1 MARIGGGR
9 GRAARTTPRRSVD
22 RLTVEF
28 IDTNSSNHINRLI
41 SDHHGCRRVGRRAP
55 RRRGRLSTSTPWRAG
70 CRSEPSTSSPANA
83 VTPSIAF
90 RVGQQEGNDG
100 LLPSLERFK
109 RDAALSAL
117 RIRIAG
123 GGAVVDAAGGGRDP
137 MDSRSINLRG
147 FAGNAGKNIMQGIGG
162 FVFGNERSES
172 KEDSYVERFL
182 DRISSGTITDDR
194 RSAMTELQSLVAESR
209 SAQMS
214 FGAMGF
220 PVLLNVLKEDRED
233 VELVRGALETF
244 VSALTPIETSQGPK
258 TEVQPASVN
267 SDLLSRETEN
277 ISLLLSLLSEEDF
290 YVRYYTIQLLTALLT
305 NSLKRCPEIQKIVVF
320 EGVFE
325 KIFSIIRE
333 EGYSDGGVVVQ
344 MLLKET
350 IGFDPLIAI
359 LKIRRGSAFNFTQQ
373 KTVNL
378 LGALDTV
385 ELLLMGG
392 GSSGEPGKDANKTT
406 NQTALAQ
413 KNILDHLLL
422 LGVESQWAPVALRC
436 MKNPGGQALLASKIA
451 PHPNQAHAT
460 FGATTDMPFGSILLQ
475 ALVSS
480 DDNGD
485 MEACCRASSVL
496 SHIIKDNLQCK
507 DRVLQ
512 IQLETPAPSLGRTE
526 PLLHRIVTCL
536 SIAASAEGENGQSGQ
551 PEESY
556 IQPVILRLLIV
567 WLVDCANAI
576 DCLLESVVHLNYII
590 ELASS
595 KRYSACVRGLA
606 AVVLGACVLYNASR
620 EKGRDAFAVA
630 DAISQKIGLS
640 TYFLRFDELRKR
652 FAHSSS
658 GQQNRKQ
665 LSRSSA
671 NSMSDFQEIEEEEI
685 NKGDQ
690 HPVLSEIFDSHFF
703 SFLSKLE
710 TDIRDNIMDIF
721 SRTKTATAIIPA
733 ELEQKNGEVDGEYIK
748 RLKSFVE
755 KQCND
760 MQDLLG
766 RNAMLAEELVR
777 TGGGNSA
784 DSLQKPSSGR
794 ERVQIESLRQEL
806 EGATRR
812 IEALKAEH
820 TQIEA
825 EASNQ
830 RNLAAKLESD
840 LKSLSDAYNSL
851 EQANFRLDSEVK
863 ALRQGGSAPYPDVE
877 AIKAEAKEEAE
888 KESEAELNDLLVCL
902 GQEQSKVEKLSA
914 RLAELGEDVDTLLQ
928 GIGDDTALP
937 DDDDDEDEDD
947 E

>member
-1 MARIGGGR
+1 
-9 GRAARTTPRRSVD
+9 
-22 RLTVEF
+22 
-28 IDTNSSNHINRLI
+28 
-41 SDHHGCRRVGRRAP
+41 
-55 RRRGRLSTSTPWRAG
+55 
-70 CRSEPSTSSPANA
+70 
-83 VTPSIAF
+83 
-90 RVGQQEGNDG
+90 
-100 LLPSLERFK
+100 
-109 RDAALSAL
+109 
-117 RIRIAG
+117 
-123 GGAVVDAAGGGRDP
+123 

-182 DRISSGTITDDR
+182 DRISNGTIPDDR

-220 PVLLNVLKEDRED
+220 PVLLNVLKEDCED

-244 VSALTPIETSQGPK
+244 VSALTPVETSQGPK

-305 NSLKRCPEIQKIVVF
+305 NSLKRLQEAILLIPRGITVLMDMLMDREVIRNEALLLLTYLTRDAEEIQKIVVF
-320 EGVFE
+320 EGAFE

-333 EGYSDGGVVVQ
+333 EGFSDGGVVVQDCLELLNNLIRHNASNQ

-350 IGFDPLIAI
+350 IGFDPLMAI

-378 LGALDTV
+378 LGALNTV

-392 GSSGEPGKDANKTT
+392 GSPGEPGKDANKTT

-413 KNILDHLLL
+413 KNILDYLLL

-436 MKNPGGQALLASKIA
+436 MALRCIGNLVLRNPQNLDSLASKQVGEDPHVHPALNAIFSIIVRTSVAQEFVAADYVFKCFCEKNPSGQALLASTIA

-460 FGATTDMPFGSILLQ
+460 FGAASDMPFGSILLQ

-485 MEACCRASSVL
+485 MEGCCRASSVL
-496 SHIIKDNLQCK
+496 THIIKDNLQCK

-512 IQLETPAPSLGRTE
+512 IQLETPTPSLGRTE

-536 SIAASAEGENGQSGQ
+536 SIAASAEGENGQNSQ

-556 IQPVILRLLIV
+556 IQPVILRLLTT
-567 WLVDCANAI
+567 WLVDCANAV
-576 DCLLESVVHLNYII
+576 DCLLESAVHLNYMI

-640 TYFLRFDELRKR
+640 TYFLGFDELRR
-652 FAHSSS
+652 SFAHSSS
-658 GQQNRKQ
+658 GQHQHKH

-690 HPVLSEIFDSHFF
+690 HPVLSEIFDSHFV

-721 SRTKTATAIIPA
+721 SRTKTTTAIIPA

-755 KQCND
+755 KQCSE
-760 MQDLLG
+760 MQDLLA

-777 TGGGNSA
+777 TGGGNTA
-784 DSLQKPSSGR
+784 DSSQRPSSGR
-794 ERVQIESLRQEL
+794 ERVQIEALRQEL

-812 IEALKAEH
+812 IEALKSEN
-820 TQIEA
+820 TRIEA

-851 EQANFRLDSEVK
+851 EQANFRLDAEVK

-928 GIGDDTALP
+928 GIGDDTTLP
-937 DDDDDEDEDD
+937 DDDEDEDD

>member
-1 MARIGGGR
+1 
-9 GRAARTTPRRSVD
+9 
-22 RLTVEF
+22 
-28 IDTNSSNHINRLI
+28 
-41 SDHHGCRRVGRRAP
+41 
-55 RRRGRLSTSTPWRAG
+55 
-70 CRSEPSTSSPANA
+70 
-83 VTPSIAF
+83 
-90 RVGQQEGNDG
+90 
-100 LLPSLERFK
+100 
-109 RDAALSAL
+109 
-117 RIRIAG
+117 
-123 GGAVVDAAGGGRDP
+123 
-137 MDSRSINLRG
+137 MDSRTINLRG
-147 FAGNAGKNIMQGIGG
+147 FAGSAGKNIMQGIGG

-182 DRISSGTITDDR
+182 DRISNGTIPDDR

-220 PVLLNVLKEDRED
+220 PVLINVLKEDRED
-233 VELVRGALETF
+233 VELVRGALETL
-244 VSALTPIETSQGPK
+244 VSAMSPIETSQGPK
-258 TEVQPASVN
+258 TEVQPASMN
-267 SDLLSRETEN
+267 SDLLSRESDN

-305 NSLKRCPEIQKIVVF
+305 NSLKRLQEAILLIPRGITVLMDMLMDREVIRNEALLLLTYLTRDAEEIQKIVVF

-344 MLLKET
+344 DCLELLNNLIRHNASNQMLLKET
-350 IGFDPLIAI
+350 MGFDPLISI

-392 GSSGEPGKDANKTT
+392 PTGEPGKDANKVT

-436 MKNPGGQALLASKIA
+436 MALRCIGNLVLRNPQNLDSLASKQVGEEPHVQPALNAIFDIILRTSVAQEFVAADYVFKCFCEKNPGGQALLASTIA
-451 PHPNQAHAT
+451 PHPNQEHAT
-460 FGATTDMPFGSILLQ
+460 HGSASDMPFGSILLQ
-475 ALVSS
+475 ALVSN

-496 SHIIKDNLQCK
+496 SHIIKDNMQCK

-512 IQLETPAPSLGRTE
+512 IQLETPAPSLERTE

-536 SIAASAEGENGQSGQ
+536 SIAASSEGENGQSSQ
-551 PEESY
+551 PDESY
-556 IQPVILRLLIV
+556 IPPVILQLLII
-567 WLVDCANAI
+567 WLVDCANAVN
-576 DCLLESVVHLNYII
+576 CLLESAVHLNYMI

-595 KRYSACVRGLA
+595 KRYTACVRGLA
-606 AVVLGACVLYNASR
+606 AVVLGACVLYNASQ

-630 DAISQKIGLS
+630 DAVSQKIGLS
-640 TYFLRFDELRKR
+640 TYFLMLDELRKI
-652 FAHSSS
+652 FVHSSL
-658 GQQNRKQ
+658 GQQHRKQ

-671 NSMSDFQEIEEEEI
+671 NSMSDFQEIEEEET
-685 NKGDQ
+685 NKGNQ
-690 HPVLSEIFDSHFF
+690 HPVLSEIFDSQFV

-748 RLKSFVE
+748 RLKSFLE
-755 KQCND
+755 KQCNE
-760 MQDLLG
+760 MQDLLA

-777 TGGGNSA
+777 TGGGNTA
-784 DSLQKPSSGR
+784 DSSQRPSSGR
-794 ERVQIESLRQEL
+794 ERVQIEALRQEL

-812 IEALKAEH
+812 IEALKAENDQ
-820 TQIEA
+820 TEA

-830 RNLAAKLESD
+830 RNLSAKLESD

-851 EQANFRLDSEVK
+851 EQANFRLDAEVK

-877 AIKAEAKEEAE
+877 AIKAEAREEAE
-888 KESEAELNDLLVCL
+888 KETEAELNDLLVCL
-902 GQEQSKVEKLSA
+902 GQEQSKVEKLSS

-937 DDDDDEDEDD
+937 ADDDEDEDD

>member
-1 MARIGGGR
+1 
-9 GRAARTTPRRSVD
+9 
-22 RLTVEF
+22 
-28 IDTNSSNHINRLI
+28 
-41 SDHHGCRRVGRRAP
+41 
-55 RRRGRLSTSTPWRAG
+55 
-70 CRSEPSTSSPANA
+70 
-83 VTPSIAF
+83 
-90 RVGQQEGNDG
+90 
-100 LLPSLERFK
+100 
-109 RDAALSAL
+109 
-117 RIRIAG
+117 
-123 GGAVVDAAGGGRDP
+123 

-182 DRISSGTITDDR
+182 DRISNGTISDDR

-305 NSLKRCPEIQKIVVF
+305 NSLKRLQEAILLIPRGITVLMDMLMDREVIRNEALLLLTYLTRDAEEIQKIVVF

-436 MKNPGGQALLASKIA
+436 MALRCIGNLVLRNPQNLDSLASKQVGEDPHVQPALSAIFSIILRTSLAQEFVAADYVFKCFCEKNPGGQALLASTIA

-567 WLVDCANAI
+567 WLVDCANAV
-576 DCLLESVVHLNYII
+576 DCLLESAVHLNYII

-690 HPVLSEIFDSHFF
+690 HPVLSEIFDSHFV

-755 KQCND
+755 KQCNE
-760 MQDLLG
+760 M
-766 RNAMLAEELVR
+766 
-777 TGGGNSA
+777 
-784 DSLQKPSSGR
+784 QKPSSGR

-812 IEALKAEH
+812 IEALRAEH

-902 GQEQSKVEKLSA
+902 GQEQSKVEKLST

>member
-1 MARIGGGR
+1 
-9 GRAARTTPRRSVD
+9 
-22 RLTVEF
+22 
-28 IDTNSSNHINRLI
+28 
-41 SDHHGCRRVGRRAP
+41 
-55 RRRGRLSTSTPWRAG
+55 
-70 CRSEPSTSSPANA
+70 
-83 VTPSIAF
+83 
-90 RVGQQEGNDG
+90 
-100 LLPSLERFK
+100 
-109 RDAALSAL
+109 
-117 RIRIAG
+117 
-123 GGAVVDAAGGGRDP
+123 
-137 MDSRSINLRG
+137 MDSRSINFRG
-147 FAGNAGKNIMQGIGG
+147 IAGSAGNIMQGMGK
-162 FVFGNERSES
+162 FVFGNEGPES
-172 KEDSYVERFL
+172 KEDSYVERYL
-182 DRISSGTITDDR
+182 DRIGNGTIPDDR
-194 RSAMTELQSLVAESR
+194 RSAMTELQALVAESR

-277 ISLLLSLLSEEDF
+277 IALLLSLLSEEDF

-305 NSLKRCPEIQKIVVF
+305 NSLKRLQEAILLIPRGITVLMDMLMDREVIRNEALLLLTYLTRDAEEIQKIVVF
-320 EGVFE
+320 EGAFE
-325 KIFSIIRE
+325 KLFSIIRE

-344 MLLKET
+344 DCLELLNNLIRHNASNQMLLKET
-350 IGFDPLIAI
+350 IGFDPLISI

-385 ELLLMGG
+385 ELLLMAGA
-392 GSSGEPGKDANKTT
+392 SGEPSKDASKIA

-413 KNILDHLLL
+413 KSILDHLLL

-436 MKNPGGQALLASKIA
+436 MALRCIGNLVLRNPQNLDSLANKQVGEEPHVQPALNAILSIILRTSVAQEFVAADYVFKCFCEKNPNGQALLASTIA
-451 PHPNQAHAT
+451 PHPNQGAMHA
-460 FGATTDMPFGSILLQ
+460 ASNDMPFGSILLQ

-480 DDNGD
+480 DVDGD
-485 MEACCRASSVL
+485 MEACCRASSIL
-496 SHIIKDNLQCK
+496 SHIIQDNLQCK

-512 IQLETPAPSLGRTE
+512 IQLETPTPSLGRTE

-536 SIAASAEGENGQSGQ
+536 SIAASTEGESDQSTQ
-551 PEESY
+551 PDESY
-556 IQPVILRLLIV
+556 IQPVILRLLII
-567 WLVDCANAI
+567 WLVDCSNAVN
-576 DCLLESVVHLNYII
+576 CLLESAVHLNYII

-595 KRYSACVRGLA
+595 KRYTACVRGLA

-630 DAISQKIGLS
+630 DAISQKIGLT
-640 TYFLRFDELRKR
+640 TYFLRFDELRKSL
-652 FAHSSS
+652 AHPSSA
-658 GQQNRKQ
+658 QQSRKQ

-671 NSMSDFQEIEEEEI
+671 NSMSDFQEIEEEET

-690 HPVLSEIFDSHFF
+690 HPVLSEIFDSQFIN
-703 SFLSKLE
+703 FLGKLE
-710 TDIRDNIMDIF
+710 LDIRENIMDIF
-721 SRTKTATAIIPA
+721 SRTKTATAVLPA

-755 KQCND
+755 KQCNE

-777 TGGGNSA
+777 TGGGNTAETS
-784 DSLQKPSSGR
+784 QKPSSGR
-794 ERVQIESLRQEL
+794 ERVQIEALRQEL
-806 EGATRR
+806 DGAKRQ
-812 IEALKAEH
+812 IEALKAEKA
-820 TQIEA
+820 QIEA
-825 EASNQ
+825 EANNQ
-830 RNLAAKLESD
+830 RNLAVKLESD

-851 EQANFRLDSEVK
+851 EQVNYRLDAEVTT
-863 ALRQGGSAPYPDVE
+863 LRQGGSSAYPDVE
-877 AIKAEAKEEAE
+877 AIKAQAKEEAE
-888 KESEAELNDLLVCL
+888 KDSEAELNDLLVCL

-928 GIGDDTALP
+928 GIGDDTAIP
-937 DDDDDEDEDD
+937 DDDDEDEDEDD
-947 E
+947 EE

>member
-1 MARIGGGR
+1 
-9 GRAARTTPRRSVD
+9 
-22 RLTVEF
+22 
-28 IDTNSSNHINRLI
+28 
-41 SDHHGCRRVGRRAP
+41 
-55 RRRGRLSTSTPWRAG
+55 
-70 CRSEPSTSSPANA
+70 
-83 VTPSIAF
+83 
-90 RVGQQEGNDG
+90 
-100 LLPSLERFK
+100 
-109 RDAALSAL
+109 
-117 RIRIAG
+117 
-123 GGAVVDAAGGGRDP
+123 
-137 MDSRSINLRG
+137 MDRSINFRG
-147 FAGNAGKNIMQGIGG
+147 IAGSAGNIMQGMGK
-162 FVFGNERSES
+162 FVFGNEGPES
-172 KEDSYVERFL
+172 KEDSYVERYL
-182 DRISSGTITDDR
+182 DRISNGTIPDDR

-214 FGAMGF
+214 FGAMGISFLLSPRYLFSSRSGKTGF
-220 PVLLNVLKEDRED
+220 PILLNVLKEDRED

-305 NSLKRCPEIQKIVVF
+305 NSLKRLQEAILLIPRGITVLMDMLMDREVIRNEALLLLTYLTRDAEEIQKIVVF

-350 IGFDPLIAI
+350 MGFDPLIAI

-378 LGALDTV
+378 LGALNTV
-385 ELLLMGG
+385 ELLLTGG
-392 GSSGEPGKDANKTT
+392 PSSESGKDANKNA
-406 NQTALAQ
+406 NQAALAQ

-436 MKNPGGQALLASKIA
+436 MKNPNGQALLASTIA
-451 PHPNQAHAT
+451 PHPNQGDTHRAAS
-460 FGATTDMPFGSILLQ
+460 DMPFGSILLQ

-480 DDNGD
+480 DVNGD

-496 SHIIKDNLQCK
+496 SHIIKDNLQST

-512 IQLETPAPSLGRTE
+512 IQLETPTPSLGRME

-536 SIAASAEGENGQSGQ
+536 SIAASADGENDQSSHL
-551 PEESY
+551 EESY

-567 WLVDCANAI
+567 WLVDCPNAVN
-576 DCLLESVVHLNYII
+576 CLLESAVHLNYII

-595 KRYSACVRGLA
+595 KRYTACVRGLA

-630 DAISQKIGLS
+630 DAISQKIGLT
-640 TYFLRFDELRKR
+640 TYFLRFDELRKSL
-652 FAHSSS
+652 AHPSSE
-658 GQQNRKQ
+658 QRHRKE

-671 NSMSDFQEIEEEEI
+671 NSMSDFQEIEEDET
-685 NKGDQ
+685 NKDDQ
-690 HPVLSEIFDSHFF
+690 HPVLSEIFDSQFVN
-703 SFLSKLE
+703 FLNKLE
-710 TDIRDNIMDIF
+710 ADIRENIMDIF
-721 SRTKTATAIIPA
+721 SRTKTATAVLPA
-733 ELEQKNGEVDGEYIK
+733 ELEQKHGEVDGEYIK

-755 KQCND
+755 KQCNE
-760 MQDLLG
+760 MQDLLA
-766 RNAMLAEELVR
+766 RNAMLAEEFVK
-777 TGGGNSA
+777 TGAGNTA
-784 DSLQKPSSGR
+784 DTSQKPSSGR
-794 ERVQIESLRQEL
+794 ERVQMEALRQEL
-806 EGATRR
+806 EGAKRQ
-812 IEALKAEH
+812 IELLKTEKS
-820 TQIEA
+820 QIEA
-825 EASNQ
+825 EANHQ
-830 RNLAAKLESD
+830 RNLAVKMESD

-851 EQANFRLDSEVK
+851 EQANYHLDAEVK
-863 ALRQGGSAPYPDVE
+863 TLRQGGSVPYPDVE
-877 AIKAEAKEEAE
+877 AIKAQAKEEAE
-888 KESEAELNDLLVCL
+888 KDSEAELNDLLVCL

-928 GIGDDTALP
+928 GIGDDTAIP
-937 DDDDDEDEDD
+937 DDDDDDEDEDD

>member
-1 MARIGGGR
+1 
-9 GRAARTTPRRSVD
+9 
-22 RLTVEF
+22 
-28 IDTNSSNHINRLI
+28 
-41 SDHHGCRRVGRRAP
+41 
-55 RRRGRLSTSTPWRAG
+55 
-70 CRSEPSTSSPANA
+70 
-83 VTPSIAF
+83 
-90 RVGQQEGNDG
+90 
-100 LLPSLERFK
+100 
-109 RDAALSAL
+109 
-117 RIRIAG
+117 
-123 GGAVVDAAGGGRDP
+123 

-182 DRISSGTITDDR
+182 DRISNGTISDDR

-214 FGAMGF
+214 FGAM
-220 PVLLNVLKEDRED
+220 EDRED

-305 NSLKRCPEIQKIVVF
+305 NSLKRLQEAILLIPRGITVLMDMLMDREVIRNEALLLLTYLTRDAEEIQKIVVF

-436 MKNPGGQALLASKIA
+436 MALRCIGNLVLRNPQNLDSLASKQVGEDPHVQPALSAIFSIILRTSVAQEFVAADYVFKCFCEKNPGGQALLASTIA

-567 WLVDCANAI
+567 WLVDCANAV
-576 DCLLESVVHLNYII
+576 DCLLESAVHLNYII

-690 HPVLSEIFDSHFF
+690 HPVLSEIFDSHFVC
-703 SFLSKLE
+703 FLSKLE
-710 TDIRDNIMDIF
+710 TDFRDNIMDIF

-755 KQCND
+755 KQCNE
-760 MQDLLG
+760 M
-766 RNAMLAEELVR
+766 
-777 TGGGNSA
+777 
-784 DSLQKPSSGR
+784 QKPSSGR

-806 EGATRR
+806 EGATQR
-812 IEALKAEH
+812 IEALRAEH

-902 GQEQSKVEKLSA
+902 GQEQSKVEKLST